1 MPLSNHKRGFSLV
14 ELMVALGLVSMV
26 FTVSSLM
33 YFSGVKVWMRGENQ
47 AEVRQNLRIAMNTL
61 FNEIKMADRIDIYSG
76 GRKID
81 IYYDNE
87 VNLKDKS
94 YIFNPYYK
102 ELWIDDSNGTVAMYI
117 EDLRFQYGGDLL
129 LISITTQ
136 AKEGAESRNY
146 VFRIYTRGKKV
157 NVVN

>member
-1 MPLSNHKRGFSLV
+1 MSSSNHKRGFSLV
-14 ELMVALGLVSMV
+14 ELMVALGLVGMV

-33 YFSGVKVWMRGENQ
+33 YFSGVKAWMRWENQ

-61 FNEIKMADRIDIYSG
+61 YNEIKMADRIDVYSD

-81 IYYDNE
+81 IYYNND

-94 YIFNPYYK
+94 YIFKPHHK
-102 ELWIDDSNGTVAMYI
+102 ELWLDDSNGTVAMYI
-117 EDLRFQYGGDLL
+117 EDLRFQYRGDLL

-146 VFRIYTRGKKV
+146 VFRIYTRGKKI
-157 NVVN
+157 NVVD